1 MKTFE
6 LGFGTVLLRFYLMM
20 MIVIA
25 AGFIGQWWL
34 ASLALPVFLSIM
46 AGITFSPKR
55 KQEAT
60 IKALQQTE
68 SLDKKVG

>member
-6 LGFGTVLLRFYLMM
+6 LSIGTVILRFYLMM

-34 ASLALPVFLSIM
+34 AALALPVFLSIM
-46 AGITFSPKR
+46 AGISFSKTE
-55 KQEAT
+55 KKEAK
-60 IKALQQTE
+60 IKELTQVE
-68 SLDKKVG
+68 VMDKKAV